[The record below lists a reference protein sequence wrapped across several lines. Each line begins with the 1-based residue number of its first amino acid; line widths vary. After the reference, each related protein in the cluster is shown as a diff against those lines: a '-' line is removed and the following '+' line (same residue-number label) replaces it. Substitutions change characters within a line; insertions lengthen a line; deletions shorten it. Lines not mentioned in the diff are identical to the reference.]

1 MASIL
6 IIDDEAILAKNA
18 ARFLEKGGHGVMTA
32 GTGREG
38 LRIFSEFRPDA
49 VVLDYRLP
57 DMDGLGVIAGIRA
70 EDAQVPIIMITGHG
84 SIELAVEAMK
94 AGANDLL
101 TKPVA
106 LGELRQRIGQLTQRQ
121 RESSRLQYYEA
132 REREGSQLDAILG
145 DSPAVAELRSR
156 IGRIA
161 GVEGVDTLPPV
172 LIIGETGTGK
182 ELVARA
188 CHFCS
193 PRRDKPFVEVNCA
206 AIPPNLLESE
216 LFGHERGAFTDARER
231 KLGLLEAADGGTL
244 FLDEIGEMDRGL
256 QAKLLKVLEDG
267 RLRRLGS
274 VHERQVNVRIVAAT
288 NQDLEKHIQQGL
300 FRADLYFRLRVLQI
314 HVPTL
319 RQRDGD
325 VLILTRH
332 FLADFARRYRKG
344 PLHLSAAAERLLLA
358 HDWPGNVREL
368 RNLMEQAV
376 LLAVG
381 EQITPDDL
389 PLARPRHE
397 SAAPGSLPPDDGG
410 SALDRIERDVLVQAL
425 SEAQGNVSQAARRL
439 GISRDTLRYRMEKHS
454 LAGKRPPL

>member
-1 MASIL
+1 MTSIL
-6 IIDDEAILAKNA
+6 IIDDETTLARNA
-18 ARFLEKGGHGVMTA
+18 ARFLEKGGHGATTA
-32 GTGREG
+32 STGREG
-38 LRIFSEFRPDA
+38 LKLFGELQPDA
-49 VVLDYRLP
+49 VVLDFRLP
-57 DMDGLGVIAGIRA
+57 DMDGLAVIAAIRA
-70 EDAQVPIIMITGHG
+70 DDAQVPIIMITGHG

-106 LGELRQRIGQLTQRQ
+106 LGELRQRIAQLTQRQ
-121 RESSRLQYYEA
+121 RENSRLQYYEA
-132 REREGSQLDAILG
+132 RERDRSQLDAIVG
-145 DSPAVAELRSR
+145 ASPAVAELRD
-156 IGRIA
+156 RIA
-161 GVEGVDTLPPV
+161 RIASVEGIETLPPV

-206 AIPPNLLESE
+206 AIPASLLESE

-274 VHERQVNVRIVAAT
+274 VQERQVNVRILAAT
-288 NQDLEKHIQQGL
+288 NQDLEKHIEAGL

-314 HVPTL
+314 HVPPL
-319 RQRDGD
+319 NAREGD
-325 VLILTRH
+325 VLVLARH
-332 FLADFARRYRKG
+332 FLADFAQRYRKG
-344 PLHLSAAAERLLLA
+344 ALQLSPAAERLLVD

-368 RNLMEQAV
+368 RNLMEQAA
-376 LLAVG
+376 LLASDSLIG
-381 EQITPDDL
+381 PDDL
-389 PLARPRHE
+389 PLSPARRPGNPA
-397 SAAPGSLPPDDGG
+397 AAPDTGT
-410 SALDRIERDVLVQAL
+410 SALERVERDLLVQAL
-425 SEAQGNVSQAARRL
+425 ADTRGNVSQAARQL
-439 GISRDTLRYRMEKHS
+439 GISRDTLRYRMEKHG
-454 LAGKRPPL
+454 LPGKRPPG

>member
-6 IIDDEAILAKNA
+6 IIDDETTLARNA
-18 ARFLEKGGHGVMTA
+18 ARFLEKGGHGATTA

-38 LRIFSEFRPDA
+38 LKLFGELRPDA
-49 VVLDYRLP
+49 VVLDFRLP
-57 DMDGLGVIAGIRA
+57 DMDGLAVIAAIRA
-70 EDAQVPIIMITGHG
+70 DDAQVPIIMITGHG

-106 LGELRQRIGQLTQRQ
+106 LGELRQRIARLTQRQ

-132 REREGSQLDAILG
+132 RERDRSQLDAIVG
-145 DSPAVAELRSR
+145 DSPAMAELRDR
-156 IGRIA
+156 IARIA
-161 GVEGVDTLPPV
+161 GVEGIETLPPV
-172 LIIGETGTGK
+172 LIVGETGTGK

-206 AIPPNLLESE
+206 AIPASLLESE

-274 VHERQVNVRIVAAT
+274 VQERQVNVRIVAAT
-288 NQDLEKHIQQGL
+288 NQDLEKHIEAGQ

-314 HVPTL
+314 HVPPL
-319 RQRDGD
+319 RAREGD
-325 VLILTRH
+325 VRVLAHH
-332 FLADFARRYRKG
+332 FLADFAQRYRKG
-344 PLHLSAAAERLLLA
+344 PLALTPAAERLLA
-358 HDWPGNVREL
+358 GHDWPGNVREL
-368 RNLMEQAV
+368 RNLMEQAA
-376 LLAVG
+376 LLATAPG
-381 EQITPDDL
+381 IGPDAL
-389 PLARPRHE
+389 PLSPARRPGTPT
-397 SAAPGSLPPDDGG
+397 AAPDAGI
-410 SALDRIERDVLVQAL
+410 SALERVERDLLTQAL
-425 SEAQGNVSQAARRL
+425 SDTRGNVSQAARQL
-439 GISRDTLRYRMEKHS
+439 GISRDTLRYRMEKHG
-454 LAGKRPPL
+454 LPGKRPPG

>member
-6 IIDDEAILAKNA
+6 IIDDEATLARNA
-18 ARFLEKGGHGVMTA
+18 ARFLEKGGHGASVA

-38 LRIFSEFRPDA
+38 LRQFAELRPDA

-57 DMDGLGVIAGIRA
+57 DMDGLAVIAAIRA
-70 EDAQVPIIMITGHG
+70 DDAQVPIIMITGHG

-121 RESSRLQYYEA
+121 RENSRLQYYEA
-132 REREGSQLDAILG
+132 RERDRSQLDALVG
-145 DSPAVAELRSR
+145 TSPAIADLRDR
-156 IGRIA
+156 INRIA
-161 GVEGVDTLPPV
+161 GVEGIDTLPPV

-193 PRRDKPFVEVNCA
+193 PRRDMPFVEVNCA
-206 AIPPNLLESE
+206 AIPASLLESE

-244 FLDEIGEMDRGL
+244 FLDEIGEMDRSL

-288 NQDLEKHIQQGL
+288 NQNLEAHIQQGL

-314 HVPTL
+314 HVPPL
-319 RQRDGD
+319 RERDGD
-325 VLILTRH
+325 VLVLARH
-332 FLADFARRYRKG
+332 FLAEFAQRYRKG
-344 PLHLSAAAERLLLA
+344 VLGFTPAAERLLQA
-358 HDWPGNVREL
+358 HTWPGNVREL
-368 RNLMEQAV
+368 RNLVEQAA
-376 LLAVG
+376 LLAG
-381 EQITPDDL
+381 DSAIGPGDL
-389 PLARPRHE
+389 PLSTSHAQPGATRPDTE
-397 SAAPGSLPPDDGG
+397 AGL
-410 SALDRIERDVLVQAL
+410 SALDRVERDILVQAL
-425 SEAQGNVSQAARRL
+425 ADTRGNVSQAARHL
-439 GISRDTLRYRMEKHS
+439 GISRDTLRYRMDKHG
-454 LAGKRPPL
+454 LAGKRPAG